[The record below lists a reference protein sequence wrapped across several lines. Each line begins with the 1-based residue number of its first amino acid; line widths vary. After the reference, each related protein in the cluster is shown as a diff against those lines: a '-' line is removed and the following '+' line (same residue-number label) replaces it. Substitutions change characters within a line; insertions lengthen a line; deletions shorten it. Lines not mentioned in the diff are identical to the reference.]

1 MKVGKDGRPEDLLKG
16 EQTVTAQEESRKENE
31 RPGSKLEQFWYYYKW
46 HTITAIALI
55 PIIVIAVLQL
65 FGNTSPD
72 AYIMYVGPS
81 AIDVKSKDEMAATAA
96 EDVYDQ
102 NGDGRNYVA
111 FLEITVVSGDDIPYT
126 AYETNV
132 DANKR
137 FLTELASGDSVVY
150 LLDESFF
157 ARAADE
163 GLLCPLAEIID
174 PALLPENMYD
184 ECAVRVSELDYFK
197 REGFDSVPGDT
208 LLCIRR
214 SPDKDAISYGRTQ
227 EYWDCN
233 KALVQKMFAYKLPEP
248 VEKAVKAFD
257 NGKNDI
263 VIGVYDS
270 ARHYSTDG
278 AKLAYAASSILKD
291 VNSDGKT
298 LLAVD
303 PVLTGG
309 KNAAEYFAS
318 QMADGKEV
326 IFMANAEY
334 YAKLVESG
342 ALRPIAEVIGT
353 NAEKLGCA
361 DGYGL
366 RIGDLKWFAE
376 TPYFKKFDGDLYIC
390 ITQPR
395 DGDEKSAFYRGN
407 VDFFVSMVTYKLDLT
422 P

>member
-1 MKVGKDGRPEDLLKG
+1 MKVGKDGRPEDLLKD
-16 EQTVTAQEESRKENE
+16 EQTAAEHEENRKENAGS
-31 RPGSKLEQFWYYYKW
+31 GSKLEQFWYYYKW
-46 HTITAIALI
+46 HTIIAIALV

-65 FGNTSPD
+65 RGNVSPD
-72 AYIMYVGPS
+72 AYIMYVGQS
-81 AIDVKSKDEMAATAA
+81 AIDVKSKDEMAAMAA

-102 NGDGRNYVA
+102 NGDGKSYVA
-111 FLEITVVSGDDIPYT
+111 LLEITVVSGDNIPYT

-137 FLTELASGDSVVY
+137 FMTELASGDSVVY
-150 LLDESFF
+150 LLDEPFF

-163 GLLCPLAEIID
+163 GLLCPLSEIID

-184 ECAVRVSELDYFK
+184 ECAVRVSELDYFR
-197 REGFDSVPGDT
+197 REGFASLPGDT

-214 SPDKDAISYGRTQ
+214 SPDKDSISYGRTQ

-233 KALVQKMFAYKLPEP
+233 KALVQKMFAYRLPGAAA
-248 VEKAVKAFD
+248 KTVKAFD
-257 NGKNDI
+257 NGRNDI
-263 VIGVYDS
+263 VIGVYDT

-303 PVLTGG
+303 PVLAGG
-309 KNAAEYFAS
+309 KNADKYFDAQIS
-318 QMADGKEV
+318 GGKEV
-326 IFMANAEY
+326 IFIANAEY

-342 ALRPIAEVIGT
+342 ALRPIAEVIGV

-366 RIGDLKWFAE
+366 RLGDLKWFAE

-390 ITQPR
+390 LAQPR
-395 DGDEKSAFYRGN
+395 DGDEASAFYRGN
-407 VDFFVSMVTYKLDLT
+407 VNFFISMVTYKLDQT

>member
-1 MKVGKDGRPEDLLKG
+1 MKVGKDGMPEDLLKG
-16 EQTVTAQEESRKENE
+16 EQTVTAQEENNKENAGSGS
-31 RPGSKLEQFWYYYKW
+31 RPEQFWYYYKW
-46 HTITAIALI
+46 HTIIAIVLI

-65 FGNTSPD
+65 CGNTSPD

-81 AIDVKSKDEMAATAA
+81 AIDIKSKDEMAAMAA

-102 NGDGRNYVA
+102 NGDGKCYVA
-111 FLEITVVSGDDIPYT
+111 FLEITVASGDDIPYT

-150 LLDESFF
+150 LLDEAFF

-163 GLLCPLAEIID
+163 GLLCPLAGIID
-174 PALLPENMYD
+174 PELLPENMYD

-197 REGFDSVPGDT
+197 REGFASVPGDT

-214 SPDKDAISYGRTQ
+214 SPDKDSISYGRTQ

-233 KALVQKMFAYKLPEP
+233 KTLVQKMFAYKLPEP
-248 VEKAVKAFD
+248 VEKTVKAFD

-263 VIGVYDS
+263 VIGVYDT

-298 LLAVD
+298 YLAVD
-303 PVLTGG
+303 PVLAGG
-309 KNAAEYFAS
+309 KNANKYFDA
-318 QMADGKEV
+318 QMTGGKEV
-326 IFMANAEY
+326 IFIANAEY

-342 ALRPIAEVIGT
+342 VLRPLAEVIGV
-353 NAEKLGCA
+353 NAEKLGCT

-366 RIGDLKWFAE
+366 RLGDLKWFAE
-376 TPYFKKFDGDLYIC
+376 TPYFKKFDGGLYIC
-390 ITQPR
+390 LAQPR
-395 DGDEKSAFYRGN
+395 DGDEKDAFYRGN
-407 VDFFVSMVTYKLDLT
+407 VNFFVSMVTYKLDQT